1 MINQTSKHTKRPP
14 YCSSLCVSLAGD
26 QYDVFIS
33 HRGKDKLVRS
43 NTKGGFT
50 SFLHRDL
57 RKAGLRVFVD
67 EEELKPGTK
76 DAWTTMKNRLQCS
89 KIAIPVLH
97 ESYGNSQWCL
107 RELAIM
113 IETPELA
120 VMPVF
125 LDDEGT
131 AVLDRLKKGADMLA
145 QTGEATDQEATD
157 WKADLNT
164 IGGVTGW
171 RLDQTAG

>member
-1 MINQTSKHTKRPP
+1 M
-14 YCSSLCVSLAGD
+14 SLAGD

-33 HRGKDKLVRS
+33 HRGTDKLARS

-50 SFLHRDL
+50 SFLYRDL
-57 RKAGLRVFVD
+57 TKAGLRVFVD

-76 DAWTTMKNRLQCS
+76 DVWTTIKTRLRSS
-89 KIAIPVLH
+89 KIAVPVLH

-113 IETPELA
+113 IETLELA

-125 LDDEGT
+125 LDSGGT
-131 AVLDRLKKGADMLA
+131 AVLERLKKGADMLA
-145 QTGEATDQEATD
+145 ETGKATDQEATA
-157 WKADLNT
+157 WKAAIDA

-171 RLDQTAG
+171 RLDQTAGRGNLTCFCSS

>member
-1 MINQTSKHTKRPP
+1 M
-14 YCSSLCVSLAGD
+14 SLAGD

-33 HRGKDKLVRS
+33 HRGTDKLARS

-50 SFLHRDL
+50 SFLYRDL
-57 RKAGLRVFVD
+57 TKAGLRVFVD

-76 DAWTTMKNRLQCS
+76 DVWTTIKTRLRSS
-89 KIAIPVLH
+89 KIAVPVLH

-113 IETPELA
+113 IETLELA

-125 LDDEGT
+125 LDSGGT

-145 QTGEATDQEATD
+145 ETGKATDQEATA
-157 WKADLNT
+157 WKAAIDA

-171 RLDQTAG
+171 RLDQTAGRGNLTCFCSSCHQCT